1 MTIGIHRR
9 HILAAVFACL
19 LATIG
24 LVGQDIPQDEI
35 HWGSKPYAP
44 QEPGAIRVRSNMVE
58 VPVVVRN
65 SHGQVVG
72 GLKQGDF
79 EVFDEGKPQKISF
92 FSLENSPRMATEQAA
107 MATQLEN
114 PAAAP
119 VLSPPAPRPR
129 YVALYFDD
137 TSTPTGDL
145 TFARKAAE
153 QFIKESLEPGD
164 KVGIFSSSTTVQLN
178 FTDDKQKL
186 LDTLGQLRTHQKRAD
201 DGAVS
206 CPRIGPY
213 QAYLIL
219 EAKFEH
225 TQAFDLAVA
234 EAQAC
239 GVCGSGAKSSGCTN
253 LVTNQAQETLALTE
267 HFSQDTLGILSDV
280 IGFLAKMPGRRMLVL
295 TSSGF
300 LTQTLGPQQD
310 KVIDAAL
317 HADVVINSLDAKGLC
332 ATPPGG
338 DLSDGP
344 PIVLTAHPELQAY
357 RDRVLDMQKE
367 VMNDPL
373 ALLAEGTGGHFFHN
387 SNDLGRGFREMA
399 SAPDASY
406 MLGFSPED
414 IKANGKFHGL
424 KVKLVNG
431 HDVTIEAR
439 RGYFATAPAA
449 QQREDGLLAKRDKLD
464 HAVLA
469 ADTITDIPAEVTA
482 QSETLNNGQQGLQ
495 VAVHVDVHNL
505 PFQRSNDRSVESL
518 IYVTALFDSQDH
530 FLAGVEGVM
539 DLSFKD
545 ATLAQVS
552 SQGLDAKLFL
562 QAPAGPYRLRE
573 VVEEV
578 GGGHLAALSRPVEI
592 H

>member
-1 MTIGIHRR
+1 
-9 HILAAVFACL
+9 
-19 LATIG
+19 
-24 LVGQDIPQDEI
+24 
-35 HWGSKPYAP
+35 
-44 QEPGAIRVRSNMVE
+44 MVE
-58 VPVVVRN
+58 VPVVVRD

-72 GLKQGDF
+72 GLKQDDF
-79 EVFDEGKPQKISF
+79 GVFDEGKEQKISF
-92 FSLENSPRMATEQAA
+92 FSLEISPRVATEQAVTA
-107 MATQLEN
+107 AQVEN
-114 PAAAP
+114 LTPVP
-119 VLSPPAPRPR
+119 VLPPATKSR

-145 TFARKAAE
+145 TFSRKAAE
-153 QFIKESLEPGD
+153 QFIRESLEPGD

-186 LDTLGQLRTHQKRAD
+186 LDTLGQLRTHQKRPD
-201 DGAVS
+201 QGPTS

-219 EAKFEH
+219 ENKFTH
-225 TQAFDLAVA
+225 SDAFDLAVA
-234 EAQAC
+234 EAKNC
-239 GVCGSGAKSSGCTN
+239 GVCTTKTNDCTN

-267 HFSQDTLGILSDV
+267 QFSQDTLGILSDV
-280 IGFLAKMPGRRMLVL
+280 IGFLAEMPGRRMLVL

-300 LTQTLGPQQD
+300 LTQTLGPKQD

-317 HADVVINSLDAKGLC
+317 HAGVVINSLDAKGLW
-332 ATPPGG
+332 ASPPGG
-338 DLSDGP
+338 DLSEGP
-344 PIVLTAHPELQAY
+344 PIIVPPRMMAY
-357 RDRVLDMQKE
+357 RDQLIDMQKE

-399 SAPDASY
+399 AVPDVSY
-406 MLGFSPED
+406 VLGFLPED
-414 IKANGKFHGL
+414 MKPNGKFHNL
-424 KVKLVNG
+424 KVKLINS
-431 HDVTIEAR
+431 HDETIEAR
-439 RGYFATAPAA
+439 RGYFAAAPAA
-449 QQREDGLLAKRDKLD
+449 QRQEDSLVAKREKLD

-469 ADTITDIPAEVTA
+469 ADAIADIPLEVTA

-505 PFQRSNDRSVESL
+505 PFQRSNDRSVERL

-552 SQGLDAKLFL
+552 SHGLDAKLFL